1 LIVHHGAKALRFSDA
16 GICAAA
22 AAARGAI
29 CLAS

>member
-1 LIVHHGAKALRFSDA
+1 LVVHHGAKAFWFSDA

-29 CLAS
+29 CLAN